1 MAQITNRIL
10 ANLTDASLNGP
21 LEAEI
26 DSATETI
33 KDFDETIVQMEE
45 RVVIFEETLK
55 QRFTNLEVIL
65 GRLNSQRDAFNQ
77 SIAGIQALSKSK

>member
-1 MAQITNRIL
+1 M
-10 ANLTDASLNGP
+10 NGP

-26 DSATETI
+26 DSVTETI
-33 KDFDETIVQMEE
+33 KDFDETIVKMEE

-55 QRFTNLEVIL
+55 QRFTNLEVLL
-65 GRLNSQRDAFNQ
+65 GRLNAQRDAFNQ